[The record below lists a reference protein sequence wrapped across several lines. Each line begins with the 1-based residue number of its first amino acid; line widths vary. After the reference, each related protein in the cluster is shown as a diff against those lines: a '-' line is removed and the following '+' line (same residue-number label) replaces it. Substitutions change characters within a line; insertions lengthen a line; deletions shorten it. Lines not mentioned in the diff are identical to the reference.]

1 MKLKKQLKSIKTNNI
16 MIKRK
21 NMSFEVTNPLT
32 NEKMTIWDS

>member
-1 MKLKKQLKSIKTNNI
+1 

-32 NEKMTIWDS
+32 NERRLFGIHEVVPL